1 MQNAASSIVTWEL
14 SSCCFPSGV
23 CAEESPSFM
32 LLLYPAKWGALSPA
46 GFSPLRQPWAPPA
59 STPEPE
65 TPALEHPW
73 SRRLCTGSD
82 LQHWATKSPL
92 SPGAALVGAG
102 SAWRHCPPPPQ
113 EPQGWASS
121 QLLPGA
127 AWGHGMQ
134 AACLSLLRRRPGA
147 TCSCRMTSMFH
158 SSSSHPPMGQGGEM
172 AALEPVQGLVTFE
185 EVAVYFTREEWALLD
200 PTQRALY
207 RDVMQENY
215 ENVTSLAGFSVSK
228 PDLISQLERGE
239 EPWVLHL
246 QGLEEREI
254 PRGACAGAGMVSENK
269 EQNPQQEDAE
279 QVEAHVALLQRPRG
293 NPFRSHEQGKA
304 SESQR
309 RPERLEGNQPE
320 ENVNKSINCQG
331 IHNDL
336 KETIA
341 QQRLPTSERN
351 NTCTECGKNFSCRS
365 GLIKHQRIH
374 TGERPYECGECGKT
388 FVRNSHLV
396 THQRIHTG
404 ERPYECYECRKSF
417 SDSSALVTHRRTH
430 TGETPYEC
438 QECGKNFTR
447 SSNLIM
453 HQRIHTGERPYECY
467 QCGKTFARRSNL
479 IRHQRIYTGEGP
491 YICAECGKTFH
502 QSSALVYHQRI
513 CKGDKHCENPV

>member
-65 TPALEHPW
+65 TP
-73 SRRLCTGSD
+73 G
-82 LQHWATKSPL
+82 
-92 SPGAALVGAG
+92 
-102 SAWRHCPPPPQ
+102 
-113 EPQGWASS
+113 
-121 QLLPGA
+121 
-127 AWGHGMQ
+127 
-134 AACLSLLRRRPGA
+134 
-147 TCSCRMTSMFH
+147 CRMTSMFH